1 MPCIPTYPQLR
12 RKNLIDPVSNIKDS
26 RVYLFSGK
34 IDSVVHT
41 GVVKHA
47 EDFYNNYD
55 AKVTTEYSLNAQHT
69 WPTVSNG
76 KNCQILGKPYI
87 GACKFD
93 GAFESLK
100 VILPDGSSLKPP
112 VSANSGSLSEFS
124 QTPYTGI
131 GYSMQKNGYIYVP
144 KACADG

>member
-1 MPCIPTYPQLR
+1 MNNALIACMSMPSGIKLNAIYNYVSSAEK
-12 RKNLIDPVSNIKDS
+12 KNLIDSTSNIKDS

-55 AKVTTEYSLNAQHT
+55 AKVTTEYSIQAQHT

-76 KNCQILGKPYI
+76 KNCQVLGKPYI

-100 VILPDGSSLKPP
+100 VILPEGSSLK
-112 VSANSGSLSEFS
+112 
-124 QTPYTGI
+124 
-131 GYSMQKNGYIYVP
+131 
-144 KACADG
+144 